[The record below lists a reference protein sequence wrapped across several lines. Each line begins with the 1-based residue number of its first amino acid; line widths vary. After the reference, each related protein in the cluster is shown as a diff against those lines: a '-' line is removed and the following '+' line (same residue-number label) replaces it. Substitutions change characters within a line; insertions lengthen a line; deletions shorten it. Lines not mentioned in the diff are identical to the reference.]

1 MLLHE
6 EETGKILNACFEV
19 HKELGNGFLEAV
31 YQEAL
36 ELEFK
41 NQNIP
46 QEREKLLP
54 ITYKG
59 KLLEKDYYADFI
71 CYGRIVVE
79 LKAVTALTSSHKAQ
93 VINYLKA
100 SSNEIGL
107 LINFG
112 TNSLKWERNSKI
124 EKQKNR
130 QIFRI
135 RVTILCQFTN
145 LVKNA

>member
-19 HKELGNGFLEAV
+19 HKELGNGFLEAA
-31 YQEAL
+31 YQAAL

-46 QEREKLLP
+46 YEREKLLP

-59 KLLEKDYYADFI
+59 KLLEKEYYADFI
-71 CYGRIVVE
+71 CYGKIVVE
-79 LKAVTALTSSHKAQ
+79 LKAVAALTSSHKAQ

-112 TNSLKWERNSKI
+112 TNSLKWERISKI
-124 EKQKNR
+124 EK
-130 QIFRI
+130 
-135 RVTILCQFTN
+135 
-145 LVKNA
+145 

>member
-46 QEREKLLP
+46 YEREKLLP

-71 CYGRIVVE
+71 CYGKIVVE
-79 LKAVTALTSSHKAQ
+79 LKAVAALTSSHKAQ

-112 TNSLKWERNSKI
+112 TNSLKWERISKI
-124 EKQKNR
+124 EK
-130 QIFRI
+130 
-135 RVTILCQFTN
+135 
-145 LVKNA
+145 

>member
-46 QEREKLLP
+46 YEREKLLP

-59 KLLEKDYYADFI
+59 KLLEKEYYADLI
-71 CYGRIVVE
+71 CYGKIVDE
-79 LKAVTALTSSHKAQ
+79 LKAVAALTSSHKAQ

-107 LINFG
+107 LIYFG
-112 TNSLKWERNSKI
+112 TNSLKWERISKI
-124 EKQKNR
+124 EK
-130 QIFRI
+130 
-135 RVTILCQFTN
+135 
-145 LVKNA
+145 

>member
-36 ELEFK
+36 ELELK

-46 QEREKLLP
+46 YEREKLLP

-71 CYGRIVVE
+71 CYGKIVVE
-79 LKAVTALTSSHKAQ
+79 LTAVAALTSSHKAQ

-107 LINFG
+107 LIYFG
-112 TNSLKWERNSKI
+112 TNSLKWERISKN
-124 EKQKNR
+124 EK
-130 QIFRI
+130 
-135 RVTILCQFTN
+135 
-145 LVKNA
+145 

>member
-46 QEREKLLP
+46 YEREKLLP

-59 KLLEKDYYADFI
+59 KLLEKEYYADFI
-71 CYGRIVVE
+71 CYGKIVVA
-79 LKAVTALTSSHKAQ
+79 LKAVAALTSSHKAQ

-112 TNSLKWERNSKI
+112 TNSLKWERISKI
-124 EKQKNR
+124 EK
-130 QIFRI
+130 
-135 RVTILCQFTN
+135 
-145 LVKNA
+145 

>member
-36 ELEFK
+36 KLEFK

-46 QEREKLLP
+46 YEREKLLP

-59 KLLEKDYYADFI
+59 KLLEKEYYADFI
-71 CYGRIVVE
+71 CYGKIVVE
-79 LKAVTALTSSHKAQ
+79 LKAVAALTSSHKAQ

-112 TNSLKWERNSKI
+112 TNSLKWERISKI
-124 EKQKNR
+124 EK
-130 QIFRI
+130 
-135 RVTILCQFTN
+135 
-145 LVKNA
+145 

>member
-6 EETGKILNACFEV
+6 EETGKILNDCFEV
-19 HKELGNGFLEAV
+19 HKELGNGFPEAV

-46 QEREKLLP
+46 YEREKLLP

-59 KLLEKDYYADFI
+59 KLLEKEYYADFI
-71 CYGRIVVE
+71 CYGKIVVE
-79 LKAVTALTSSHKAQ
+79 LKAVAALTSSHKAQ
-93 VINYLKA
+93 VISYLKA

-107 LINFG
+107 LIYFG
-112 TNSLKWERNSKI
+112 TNSLKWERISKI
-124 EKQKNR
+124 EK
-130 QIFRI
+130 
-135 RVTILCQFTN
+135 
-145 LVKNA
+145 

>member
-36 ELEFK
+36 ELEIK

-46 QEREKLLP
+46 YEREKLLP

-59 KLLEKDYYADFI
+59 KLLEKEYYADFI
-71 CYGRIVVE
+71 CYGKIVVE
-79 LKAVTALTSSHKAQ
+79 LKAVAALTSSHKAQ

-112 TNSLKWERNSKI
+112 TNSLKWERISKI
-124 EKQKNR
+124 EK
-130 QIFRI
+130 
-135 RVTILCQFTN
+135 
-145 LVKNA
+145 

>member
-36 ELEFK
+36 ELELK

-46 QEREKLLP
+46 YEREKLLP

-71 CYGRIVVE
+71 CYGKIVVE
-79 LKAVTALTSSHKAQ
+79 LTAVAALTSSHKAQ

-112 TNSLKWERNSKI
+112 TNSLKWERISKN
-124 EKQKNR
+124 EK
-130 QIFRI
+130 
-135 RVTILCQFTN
+135 
-145 LVKNA
+145 

>member
-6 EETGKILNACFEV
+6 EETGKILNDCFEV

-46 QEREKLLP
+46 YEREKLLP

-59 KLLEKDYYADFI
+59 KLLEKEYYADFI
-71 CYGRIVVE
+71 CYGKIVVE
-79 LKAVTALTSSHKAQ
+79 LNAVAALTSSHKAQ

-107 LINFG
+107 LIYFG
-112 TNSLKWERNSKI
+112 TNSLKWERISKI
-124 EKQKNR
+124 EK
-130 QIFRI
+130 
-135 RVTILCQFTN
+135 
-145 LVKNA
+145 

>member
-46 QEREKLLP
+46 YEREKLLP

-59 KLLEKDYYADFI
+59 KLLEKEYYADFI
-71 CYGRIVVE
+71 CYGKIVVE
-79 LKAVTALTSSHKAQ
+79 LKAVAALTSSQKAQ

-112 TNSLKWERNSKI
+112 TNSLKWERISKI
-124 EKQKNR
+124 EK
-130 QIFRI
+130 
-135 RVTILCQFTN
+135 
-145 LVKNA
+145 

>member
-46 QEREKLLP
+46 YEREKLLP

-59 KLLEKDYYADFI
+59 KLLEKEYYADFI
-71 CYGRIVVE
+71 CYGKIVVE
-79 LKAVTALTSSHKAQ
+79 LKAVAALTSSHKAQ

-112 TNSLKWERNSKI
+112 TNSLKWERISKI
-124 EKQKNR
+124 EK
-130 QIFRI
+130 
-135 RVTILCQFTN
+135 
-145 LVKNA
+145 

>member
-19 HKELGNGFLEAV
+19 HKELGNSFLEAV

-46 QEREKLLP
+46 YEREKLLP

-59 KLLEKDYYADFI
+59 KLLEKEYYADFI
-71 CYGRIVVE
+71 CYGKIVVE
-79 LKAVTALTSSHKAQ
+79 LKAVAALTSSHKAQ

-107 LINFG
+107 LIYFG
-112 TNSLKWERNSKI
+112 TNSLKWERISKI
-124 EKQKNR
+124 EK
-130 QIFRI
+130 
-135 RVTILCQFTN
+135 
-145 LVKNA
+145 

>member
-31 YQEAL
+31 YQETL

-46 QEREKLLP
+46 YEREKLLP

-71 CYGRIVVE
+71 CYGKIVVE
-79 LKAVTALTSSHKAQ
+79 LKAVAALTSSHKAQ

-112 TNSLKWERNSKI
+112 TNSLKWERISKI
-124 EKQKNR
+124 EK
-130 QIFRI
+130 
-135 RVTILCQFTN
+135 
-145 LVKNA
+145 

>member
-31 YQEAL
+31 YQETL

-46 QEREKLLP
+46 YEREKLLP

-59 KLLEKDYYADFI
+59 KLLEKEYYADFI
-71 CYGRIVVE
+71 CYGKIVVE
-79 LKAVTALTSSHKAQ
+79 LKAVAALTSSHKAQ

-112 TNSLKWERNSKI
+112 TNSLKWERISKI
-124 EKQKNR
+124 EK
-130 QIFRI
+130 
-135 RVTILCQFTN
+135 
-145 LVKNA
+145 

>member
-46 QEREKLLP
+46 YEREKLLP
-54 ITYKG
+54 ITYTG
-59 KLLEKDYYADFI
+59 KLLEKEYYADFI
-71 CYGRIVVE
+71 CYGKIVVE
-79 LKAVTALTSSHKAQ
+79 LKAVAALTSSHKAQ

-112 TNSLKWERNSKI
+112 TNSLKWERISKI
-124 EKQKNR
+124 EK
-130 QIFRI
+130 
-135 RVTILCQFTN
+135 
-145 LVKNA
+145 

>member
-41 NQNIP
+41 NQKIP
-46 QEREKLLP
+46 YEREKLLP

-59 KLLEKDYYADFI
+59 KLLEKEYYADFI
-71 CYGRIVVE
+71 CYGKIVVE
-79 LKAVTALTSSHKAQ
+79 LKAVAALTSSHKAQ
-93 VINYLKA
+93 VINYLKHLLMK
-100 SSNEIGL
+100 SN
-107 LINFG
+107 
-112 TNSLKWERNSKI
+112 
-124 EKQKNR
+124 
-130 QIFRI
+130 
-135 RVTILCQFTN
+135 C
-145 LVKNA
+145 

>member
-36 ELEFK
+36 ELGFK

-46 QEREKLLP
+46 YEREKLLP
-54 ITYKG
+54 QTYKG
-59 KLLEKDYYADFI
+59 KLLEKEYYADFI
-71 CYGRIVVE
+71 CYGKIVVE
-79 LKAVTALTSSHKAQ
+79 LKAVAALTSSHKAQ

-112 TNSLKWERNSKI
+112 TNSLKWERISKI
-124 EKQKNR
+124 EK
-130 QIFRI
+130 
-135 RVTILCQFTN
+135 
-145 LVKNA
+145 